1 MQALTAIGEVGIE
14 VGGRSYLL
22 RPSLFS
28 MTRIGTP
35 VEIVETFG
43 LLCGPEPVNYFPGVP
58 VLDPV
63 PRWRRDRFSAAL
75 IVMNSC
81 SADDLS
87 DLIGA
92 FTGYRRYRPGLMPMD
107 DIIAIARSLII
118 HGVTGNA
125 KPDSRRPPAKGDYLT
140 EFKAGEYVACAM
152 AHLGAAERD
161 AWGMT
166 MTSFSA
172 AMRSKYPPPE
182 DTPGQ
187 RPAPTLEVIDATMAR
202 LKKINALR
210 EGIK

>member
-28 MTRIGTP
+28 MTRIGSP
-35 VEIVETFG
+35 SEIVETFG
-43 LLCGPEPVNYFPGVP
+43 LLCGPQPVNYFPGVP

-63 PRWRRDRFSAAL
+63 AKWRRDRFSAAL
-75 IVMNSC
+75 IVLNSC
-81 SADDLS
+81 TAEDLS
-87 DLIGA
+87 ELIGG
-92 FTGYRRYRPGLMPMD
+92 FTGYRRYTPGLMPME
-107 DIIAIARSLII
+107 DIIGVARSLIV

-125 KPDSRRPPAKGDYLT
+125 KPDPRRPPSKADYLT
-140 EFKAGEYVACAM
+140 EFKAKDYVACAM
-152 AHLGAAERD
+152 AHLGASERD
-161 AWGMT
+161 AWNMT

-182 DTPGQ
+182 EKPGQ
-187 RPAPTLEVIDATMAR
+187 RPAPTLEDIDATMAR